1 MACQA
6 IKAGEISSAI
16 VGGTN
21 LLLTP
26 SVTIA
31 MTEQGVLSPDGSCK
45 TFDAAADGYAGG
57 EAINTLYVKRLDE
70 AIRDGNPIRAIVRS
84 TATNCDGKTL
94 GISYP
99 SDESQENLIRR
110 AYELAGLHDFCQSAV
125 VECHGT
131 GTAIGMKLTLFILK
145 YLNSDSNLTLL
156 AGAFLFLLAVEY
168 LILENFKARQ

>member
-6 IKAGEISSAI
+6 IKTGEITSAI

-21 LLLTP
+21 LLMTP

-45 TFDAAADGYAGG
+45 TFDAAADGYARG
-57 EAINTLYVKRLDE
+57 EAINALYVKRLDE

-84 TATNCDGKTL
+84 TGTNCDGKTP

-99 SDESQENLIRR
+99 SDESHEALIRR
-110 AYELAGLHDFCQSAV
+110 TYELAGLQDFCQTAV

-131 GTAIGMKLTLFILK
+131 GTAIGMICTLLTQELFI
-145 YLNSDSNLTLL
+145 SNH
-156 AGAFLFLLAVEY
+156 V
-168 LILENFKARQ
+168 